1 MNALVDAGI
10 LKQHLIDPVVCIRC
24 NTCEA
29 TCPVGAITHDDRNY
43 VVDASICNGCMACVS
58 PCPTGSIDHWQP
70 IALDQAFSTAQQLTW
85 DELPPLLDVADIVP
99 SASAVSTGAAGLVP
113 ALQANAAA
121 PVNLPLSSTVAPK
134 SAAKP
139 STNLFNAQAPARA
152 KVTGNLRITDKA
164 AGSDTHHVVLD
175 FGQLHFPVLEGQNI
189 GITPPGLDAKGR
201 AYMPRQYS
209 IASPRDGERA
219 GYNNLS
225 ITVKR
230 SVEPDRDVAGQTY
243 FGAASNYVCD
253 LKIGDEIDVI
263 GPFGS
268 TFLIPNDPKANLLM
282 ICTGTGSAPMRGFT
296 EHMRRQAAQGVPH
309 GKLLLFFGARTAGEL
324 PYFGPLTKLPLSLI
338 DVNLA
343 FSRTPNAPK
352 QYVQDLMRQRRAD
365 VAALLNDDNT
375 YIYVC
380 GLKGMEAGVID
391 ALKDIATDAGM
402 DWAALSQA
410 MKQQGRVHL
419 ETY

>member
-1 MNALVDAGI
+1 MNALVDNGI

-29 TCPVGAITHDDRNY
+29 TCPVGAITHDERNY

-70 IALDQAFSTAQQLTW
+70 IALDQAFSVAQQLTW
-85 DELPPLLDVADIVP
+85 DELPELKQLKDITP
-99 SASAVSTGAAGLVP
+99 SAMPS
-113 ALQANAAA
+113 QAAA
-121 PVNLPLSSTVAPK
+121 SQAAP
-134 SAAKP
+134 AAKP
-139 STNLFNAQAPARA
+139 VNTSPSSTIPPASAAHASTNLFTAKKPAKA
-152 KVTGNLRITDKA
+152 KVTGNLRITDKT
-164 AGSDTHHVVLD
+164 AGSDTHHVVID
-175 FGQLHFPVLEGQNI
+175 FGDVHFPVLEGQNI
-189 GITPPGLDAKGR
+189 GITPPGVDANGR
-201 AYMPRQYS
+201 AHMPRQYS
-209 IASPRDGERA
+209 IASPRDGERS

-230 SVEPDRDVAGQTY
+230 VTEHEGKPYKGVG
-243 FGAASNYVCD
+243 SNFVCD

-296 EHMRRQAAQGVPH
+296 EHIRRQAALGNPH
-309 GKLLLFFGARTAGEL
+309 GKLMLFFGARTQGEL

-343 FSRTPNAPK
+343 FSRTPGAPK
-352 QYVQDLMRQRRAD
+352 QYVQDLMLARSAD
-365 VAALLNDDNT
+365 VAALLKDDNT

-380 GLKGMEAGVID
+380 GLKGMETGVLS
-391 ALKDIATDAGM
+391 ALETIANGASL
-402 DWAALSQA
+402 DWDSLKQT
-410 MKQQGRVHL
+410 MKAQGRVHF